1 MIKSMTGY
9 GRAVETVNGREF
21 TVELRSVNNRYLDC
35 TVKLPRSLSFAE
47 EAVKQ
52 AVKASVSRGK
62 VDVYITVKSEN
73 ADDTKISLNTAVV
86 EGYLAAMRQMVES
99 YGVKDDISVSTLSR
113 MNDVFTVEKPEVD
126 EEQLKADMM
135 GVLDKALAGYDAM
148 RCTEGAA
155 LDKDLRSRG
164 ETILELVSQVEAGNG
179 QTVIDYRT
187 RLENKLREVLANTA
201 IDESRILTE
210 AAIFADKVAVD
221 EETVRL
227 RSHLSQ
233 MEELLAND
241 KYDYTHPQSMPDG
254 SLYYIRRPYRTGQK
268 RSSPFGCL
276 LDILLLPFRLLGA
289 LFGFLNVF
297 SAKYSGKTLSGGRDV
312 KNRDEQQMFIDGN
325 LIQAEKEL
333 QANRK
338 RGEANP
344 GIIPHTWELRRRDAN
359 GNDTLIRAGV
369 AAFRADRTSGELLFS
384 NGSAILR
391 RTPDGKESKVLDAQ
405 GVSFIC

>member
-73 ADDTKISLNTAVV
+73 TDDTKISLNTAVV

-126 EEQLKADMM
+126 EEQLKADLM
-135 GVLDKALAGYDAM
+135 GVVGKALENYDAM
-148 RCTEGAA
+148 RAAEGKA
-155 LDKDLRSRG
+155 LENDLRSRG
-164 ETILELVSQVEAGNG
+164 NTILELVAQVEAGNG

-187 RLENKLREVLANTA
+187 RLENKLREVLANTS

-227 RSHLSQ
+227 RSHLEQ
-233 MEELLAND
+233 MNNMLTAGGAIGRKLDFLLQEMNRESN
-241 KYDYTHPQSMPDG
+241 TIG
-254 SLYYIRRPYRTGQK
+254 SK
-268 RSSPFGCL
+268 CS
-276 LDILLLPFRLLGA
+276 
-289 LFGFLNVF
+289 
-297 SAKYSGKTLSGGRDV
+297 DV
-312 KNRDEQQMFIDGN
+312 KLARIVVDIKAELEKIREQTQNI
-325 LIQAEKEL
+325 E
-333 QANRK
+333 
-338 RGEANP
+338 
-344 GIIPHTWELRRRDAN
+344 
-359 GNDTLIRAGV
+359 
-369 AAFRADRTSGELLFS
+369 
-384 NGSAILR
+384 
-391 RTPDGKESKVLDAQ
+391 
-405 GVSFIC
+405 